1 MASTFGKLKEPIYQ
15 NEYIYL
21 KKGKNLFCNTN
32 CCNKLSTVVSYN
44 SKNLF
49 NNIQKYYSNINSIDQ
64 QNLVSGQYSVIDLS
78 GVCTVIQ
85 GSPCVPVYDCS
96 SCDVPCPINVTTA
109 TKPFY
114 FTNTIDP
121 KGLLF
126 GNTQCG
132 ELNWTLYKQL
142 SQQLIPR
149 ISIYVTGK
157 YTITSN
163 SDYNTIITF
172 TGNGVFTITSQNI
185 SIPINYIVVGGGGGG
200 GGGNIGG
207 SPGGGGGGGGGVSL
221 PSFFSSNSQSYNII
235 VGSGGLG
242 GASQTDTSLSQNGL
256 NGSNSEINGVITING
271 GQGGFAASNLGTGG
285 TSGNGGAGGSGGI
298 AFTTPG
304 GNGVNGGGGGGGGYG
319 MPGGNGSTT
328 NVSTYLYGTS
338 FGAGG
343 GGNGPL
349 STNGIAGNIY
359 AGNGGGINA
368 VANYGGGGGG
378 GRSGNS
384 DPGTYGPGGNGGSG
398 IVILFFNR

>member
-1 MASTFGKLKEPIYQ
+1 MASTFGKLKETIYQ

-21 KKGKNLFCNTN
+21 KKGKSQFCNTN

-44 SKNLF
+44 TKNLF
-49 NNIQKYYSNINSIDQ
+49 NNTQNYNRTLNSVDQ
-64 QNLVSGQYSVIDLS
+64 QNLVSGQYSIMDLS

-85 GSPCVPVYDCS
+85 GSPCVPIYDCS
-96 SCDVPCPINVTTA
+96 SCDLTCPINVKTA

-121 KGLLF
+121 LGSLF
-126 GNTQCG
+126 GNSQCG
-132 ELNWTLYKQL
+132 ELNWTRYKQF
-142 SQQLIPR
+142 IPCPFVD
-149 ISIYVTGK
+149 ISVTGI
-157 YTITSN
+157 YSVTSN
-163 SDYNTIITF
+163 SNYNTIITF
-172 TGNGVFTITSQNI
+172 TGNGVFTVLRQNI

-221 PSFFSSNSQSYNII
+221 PGFFNSNAQSYNIT
-235 VGSGGLG
+235 VGAGGSGGAG
-242 GASQTDTSLSQNGL
+242 QTDSTSSQNGL
-256 NGSNSEINGVITING
+256 NGSNSEISGVITING
-271 GQGGFAASNLGTGG
+271 GIGGFAASNLGAGG
-285 TSGNGGAGGSGGI
+285 ASGNGGAGGSGGI
-298 AFTTPG
+298 AYTTPG
-304 GNGVNGGGGGGGGYG
+304 GNGVNGGGGGGGGYT
-319 MPGGNGSTT
+319 MPGGNGSIT

-349 STNGIAGNIY
+349 SVNGIAGNIY
-359 AGNGGGINA
+359 AGNGGGISA

-384 DPGTYGPGGNGGSG
+384 NPGSYGPGGNGGSG
-398 IVILFFNR
+398 IVILFFNK